1 MTHCRPIIPACRSA
15 EMLGS
20 ALLTT
25 TLSSMD
31 MKRARQSVARMSWR
45 RRASGAEGI
54 DSNLT
59 VLDGWTERGS
69 H

>member
-1 MTHCRPIIPACRSA
+1 MTHWRSVIPAWRSV

-31 MKRARQSVARMSWR
+31 MKRARQRVARMSWR
-45 RRASGAEGI
+45 RRASEAEGI
-54 DSNLT
+54 DVT
-59 VLDGWTERGS
+59 
-69 H
+69 

>member
-1 MTHCRPIIPACRSA
+1 MTHCRPVIPGWRSV

-31 MKRARQSVARMSWR
+31 MKRARHSVARMSWR
-45 RRASGAEGI
+45 RRASGSEGI
-54 DSNLT
+54 KDANLT
-59 VLDGWTERGS
+59 VL
-69 H
+69 

>member
-1 MTHCRPIIPACRSA
+1 
-15 EMLGS
+15 MLGS

-31 MKRARQSVARMSWR
+31 MKRARQSVDRTSRR
-45 RRASGAEGI
+45 RRASGGVVRCIGEA
-54 DSNLT
+54 NLT
-59 VLDGWTERGS
+59 VLDGWSMREF